1 MMTRLPTDL
10 PTEVPADVPVEILPR
25 EPERLLR
32 ALDSMPQSAPVHLWN
47 PPWCGEID
55 ILIARD
61 GRWYHEGRPF
71 LRHTLVQLFSSLL
84 RLEPDGRHVL
94 VTPVEKLGIR
104 VEDCPFVAQLLESEG
119 QDLEQVLR
127 FTLNTGEVVTAGP
140 DHPLMVESLTDEPH
154 PVLMVRDGL
163 RALIARSVFYQLV
176 ELAEKQEVEGRT
188 VLTVWSLGSRFE
200 LGSLA

>member
-10 PTEVPADVPVEILPR
+10 PTDVPAEIPNL

-32 ALDSMPQSAPVHLWN
+32 ALDSVPLPAPVHLWS

-84 RLEPDGRHVL
+84 RVEADGRHVL

-104 VEDCPFVAQLLESEG
+104 VEDCPFFAQSLESKGLG
-119 QDLEQVLR
+119 QDQVLR
-127 FTLNTGEVVTAGP
+127 FTLNTGEVVSAGR
-140 DHPLMVESLTDEPH
+140 DHPLTVESLANEPH

-163 RALIARSVFYQLV
+163 RALISRSVFYQLV
-176 ELAEKQEVEGRT
+176 ELAQEQDIEGRS
-188 VLTVWSLGSRFE
+188 VLVVWSLGCRFE
-200 LGSLA
+200 LGSLV